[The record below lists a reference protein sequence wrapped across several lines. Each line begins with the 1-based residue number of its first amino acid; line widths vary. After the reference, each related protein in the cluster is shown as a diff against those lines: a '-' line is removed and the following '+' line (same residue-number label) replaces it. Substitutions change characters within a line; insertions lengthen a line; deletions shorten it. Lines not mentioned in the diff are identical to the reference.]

1 MNNALSTAAVA
12 GRGVAMGNE
21 SADNGNDYGNKGQGI
36 ICEHS
41 LEQGRSSVSRI
52 AFSRLLALA
61 VCGLLMPFAAQ
72 SQEASATAEPG
83 GATVPSRAT
92 TVRDDGAPEEVLVTG
107 TRIMS
112 SGYNAPTPTSVISAE
127 QVTANAQPNI
137 FTTIAQLPSLQGS
150 TGTQTNTFSTS
161 SGAQGLSSFSL
172 RGLGP
177 IRTLTLLDGQR
188 VVGANVTGVPDVS
201 LFPQLLVE
209 RVDVVNGGASSSYG
223 SDAVGGVVNFV
234 TNTRFEGIKGNVQGA
249 ITNYDDNETV
259 VAQVAAGSS
268 FFDGRVHVV
277 GSVEYH
283 DEAGVGPGPYGVG
296 LAGGRDWFT
305 QRTLVNRNVVDDGSP
320 QYVVIDYAQPYNY
333 TKYGLITAGP
343 LQGIAFDE
351 AGNPFD
357 FEYGSNGVPDRN
369 EAGTVSGCLPG
380 FCVGGDLS
388 GNVDS
393 GRTLQ
398 SALKRVN
405 GYGRVG
411 FDFADDDE
419 IYFTAN
425 LAQVKTHN
433 QPINGMNRPNLT
445 IQCSNPFLPASIQA
459 RCVEEGI
466 TEFQYGT
473 SNAILPSTQVY
484 TDRRQYR
491 FVLGAMGDLS
501 VLGNDWT
508 YNGYYQH
515 GVNFTDIDV
524 KQIML
529 SPRYNQA
536 INATM
541 LDGEIVCADPVAR
554 ANGCV
559 PINIFGGMR
568 PSEAALN
575 YIMPE
580 QGPYQRTRQN
590 QEVASFNVSGTPI
603 DLWAGALAIAFG
615 VEYRKEE
622 YRVRADPYGNGI
634 NAQAGIEG
642 TPYNDA
648 YPADPVL
655 LETGNNWYAGNYKN
669 GEGEYSVKEAY
680 LEFDLPLFN
689 TPGAG
694 RANLNAASRVTDYS
708 TSGTIDVWKVGGT
721 WDTPLEGLRL
731 RATTSRD
738 ARAPN
743 LSELFA
749 APVTTTLPNFL
760 DPFRNVN
767 VLVIQN
773 QVGNPALTPELA
785 RNTSFGVVL
794 SEPSWLPN
802 FSVSVDYYEIKI
814 EDVISSL
821 SANDIVNFCFRG
833 VLPQTCSAFNL
844 NNPNGPNFINV
855 QSFNFA
861 SIETSGVDIEA
872 SYRWPQPFGL
882 AGNFTVRALAT
893 HIREYI
899 TDNGLPGTI
908 PVDTAGVN
916 IDTKADWKVLAI
928 QSYETDR
935 FSFQVQER
943 WISDGVL
950 GNQYIECR
958 PGTCPVSTVN
968 RPTIDNNHVDGAF
981 YLDLGGSYQLAPGM
995 QAYFKVDNVLDEDPA
1010 RVTIFSNPA
1019 LYDALGRVYRLG
1031 VRFEL

>member
-1 MNNALSTAAVA
+1 MSNKVRRAGAVA
-12 GRGVAMGNE
+12 VTKITSRGF
-21 SADNGNDYGNKGQGI
+21 QT
-36 ICEHS
+36 
-41 LEQGRSSVSRI
+41 
-52 AFSRLLALA
+52 LAA
-61 VCGLLMPFAAQ
+61 CGLLMPLSVQAQ
-72 SQEASATAEPG
+72 VTPSEPEQDGDEPG
-83 GATVPSRAT
+83 L
-92 TVRDDGAPEEVLVTG
+92 EEVLVTG

-127 QVTANAQPNI
+127 QLTANAQPNI
-137 FTTIAQLPSLQGS
+137 FTTVAQLPSLQGS

-161 SGAQGLSSFSL
+161 SGQQGLSSFSL

-201 LFPQLLVE
+201 LFPQLLIE

-234 TNTRFEGIKGNVQGA
+234 TNTRFEGVKGNVQGG
-249 ITNYDDNETV
+249 ITNYDDNETI

-268 FFDGRVHVV
+268 FLDGRLHAV

-305 QRTLVNRNVVDDGSP
+305 QRTLVNRNVTNDGSP
-320 QYVVIDYAQPYNY
+320 QYNVIDFAQPYNY
-333 TKYGLITAGP
+333 TRYGLITSGP
-343 LQGIAFDE
+343 LQGWAFDE
-351 AGNPFD
+351 AGNPFQ
-357 FEYGSNGVPDRN
+357 FQYGSNGVPDRN
-369 EAGTVSGCLPG
+369 AAGTVSGCLPG

-398 SALKRVN
+398 SSIERIN
-405 GYGRVG
+405 GYGRLG

-419 IYFTAN
+419 VYLTVN
-425 LAQVKTHN
+425 LAQVQTHN

-445 IQCSNPFLPASIQA
+445 IQCANAFLPAFIQQ
-459 RCVEEGI
+459 RCAEEGI
-466 TEFQYGT
+466 TEFKYGT

-491 FVLGAMGDLS
+491 FVLGALGGLAVMGK
-501 VLGNDWT
+501 DWN
-508 YNGYYQH
+508 YNGYYEH
-515 GVNFTDIDV
+515 GVNFSDVDV
-524 KQIML
+524 KSILL
-529 SPRYNQA
+529 SRRFDQA

-541 LDGEIVCADPVAR
+541 LDGNVVCADPVAR

-568 PSEAALN
+568 PSDAAFN
-575 YIMPE
+575 YIMPS

-590 QEVASFNVSGTPI
+590 QDVASFNISGEPV
-603 DLWAGALAIAFG
+603 DLWAGPLAVAFG

-622 YRVRADPYGNGI
+622 YRVRADAYGNGI

-642 TPYNDA
+642 TPYNSE

-655 LETGNNWYAGNYKN
+655 LDTGNNWYAGNYKN

-680 LEFDLPLFN
+680 FEFDLPLFD
-689 TPGAG
+689 TESVG

-721 WDTPLEGLRL
+721 WDTPLDGLRL

-760 DPFRNVN
+760 DPFRNIN
-767 VLVIQN
+767 VLAIQN
-773 QVGNPALTPELA
+773 QVGNPALTPEIA

-794 SEPSWLPN
+794 SEPAWLPN
-802 FSVSVDYYEIKI
+802 FSVSVDYYKIKI

-833 VLPQTCSAFNL
+833 TLPQTCNSFNL

-861 SIETSGVDIEA
+861 SIETSGFDIEA
-872 SYRWPQPFGL
+872 SYRWPQLFGL
-882 AGNFTVRALAT
+882 PGTFTVRGLAT
-893 HIREYI
+893 HIREYLS
-899 TDNGLPGTI
+899 DNGLPNTV

-928 QSYETDR
+928 QSYDTDK
-935 FSFQVQER
+935 FSFQLQER

-950 GNQYIECR
+950 GNQYLECQ
-958 PGTCPVSTVN
+958 PGTCPESTVN

-981 YLDLGGSYQLAPGM
+981 YLDVGGSYEMRPGTI
-995 QAYFKVDNVLDEDPA
+995 AYFKVDNVLDEDPA

>member
-1 MNNALSTAAVA
+1 MSTNFCKDGRNSMIKLTSTRLRTLAA
-12 GRGVAMGNE
+12 
-21 SADNGNDYGNKGQGI
+21 
-36 ICEHS
+36 
-41 LEQGRSSVSRI
+41 
-52 AFSRLLALA
+52 
-61 VCGLLMPFAAQ
+61 CGLLLPLGVQAQ
-72 SQEASATAEPG
+72 DTPAEPEQ
-83 GATVPSRAT
+83 GA
-92 TVRDDGAPEEVLVTG
+92 GLEEVLVTG

-127 QVTANAQPNI
+127 QLTANAQPNI
-137 FTTIAQLPSLQGS
+137 FTTVAQLPSLQGS

-201 LFPQLLVE
+201 LFPQLLIE

-234 TNTRFEGIKGNVQGA
+234 TNTRFEGVKGNVQGA
-249 ITNYDDNETV
+249 VTNYDDDETI
-259 VAQVAAGSS
+259 VAQIAAGSS
-268 FFDGRVHVV
+268 FFDGRLHAV
-277 GSVEYH
+277 GSIEYH
-283 DEAGVGPGPYGVG
+283 DEKGVGPGPYGIG

-305 QRTLVNRNVVDDGSP
+305 QRTLVNRNVLNDGSP
-320 QYVVIDYAQPYNY
+320 QYNVIDYAQPYNY

-357 FEYGSNGVPDRN
+357 FQYGSNGTPDRN
-369 EAGTVSGCLPG
+369 AAGSVSGCLPG
-380 FCVGGDLS
+380 FCVGGDVS

-398 SALKRVN
+398 SELERIN
-405 GYGRVG
+405 GYGRLG
-411 FDFADDDE
+411 FEFADDDE
-419 IYFTAN
+419 IYVTAN
-425 LAQVKTHN
+425 LAQVQTHN

-445 IQCSNPFLPASIQA
+445 IQCSNAFLPASIQQ
-459 RCVEEGI
+459 RCAEAGI
-466 TEFQYGT
+466 TEFKYGT

-491 FVLGAMGDLS
+491 FVLGAIGGLN
-501 VLGNDWT
+501 VLGDEWN
-508 YNGYYQH
+508 YNGYYEH
-515 GVNFTDIDV
+515 GINFSDIDV
-524 KQIML
+524 KSIML
-529 SPRYNQA
+529 NPRFNQA
-536 INATM
+536 INATL
-541 LDGEIVCADPVAR
+541 LDGNIVCADPVAR
-554 ANGCV
+554 ASGCV

-568 PSEAALN
+568 PSDAAFN
-575 YIMPE
+575 YIMPAK
-580 QGPYQRTRQN
+580 GPYQRTRQN
-590 QEVASFNVSGTPI
+590 QDVASFNVSGTPV
-603 DLWAGALAIAFG
+603 DLWAGPLALAFG
-615 VEYRKEE
+615 VEWRKEE
-622 YRVRADPYGNGI
+622 YRVRADAYGNGI

-642 TPYNDA
+642 TPYNSV

-655 LETGNNWYAGNYKN
+655 SNNGNNWYAGNYKN
-669 GEGEYSVKEAY
+669 GEGDYSVKEAY
-680 LEFDLPLFN
+680 VEFDLPLFD
-689 TPGAG
+689 TQGAG

-708 TSGTIDVWKVGGT
+708 TSGTLHVWKVGGT
-721 WDTPLEGLRL
+721 WDTPLDGLRL

-760 DPFRNVN
+760 DPTRNVN
-767 VLVIQN
+767 VIVIQN
-773 QVGNPALTPELA
+773 QVGNPALTPEIA

-794 SEPSWLPN
+794 SEPAWLPN
-802 FSVSVDYYEIKI
+802 FSVSVDYYKIKI
-814 EDVISSL
+814 DDVISSL
-821 SANDIVNFCFRG
+821 SANDIVNYCVRNI
-833 VLPQTCSAFNL
+833 LPQTCGSFSLDNS
-844 NNPNGPNFINV
+844 NGPGFVNV

-861 SIETSGVDIEA
+861 SIETSGFDIEA
-872 SYRWPQPFGL
+872 SYRWPQLFGL
-882 AGNFTVRALAT
+882 AGTFTVRGLAT
-893 HIREYI
+893 HIREYL
-899 TDNGLPGTI
+899 TDNGLPGTV

-916 IDTKADWKVLAI
+916 IDSKADWKVLAI
-928 QSYETDR
+928 QSYDTDK
-935 FSFQVQER
+935 FSLQIQER

-950 GNQYIECR
+950 GNQYIECQ

-981 YLDLGGSYQLAPGM
+981 YLDVGGSYEVLPGTT
-995 QAYFKVDNVLDEDPA
+995 AYFKVDNVLDEDPA

-1031 VRFEL
+1031 VRFDL